1 MQLYDMHSHIL
12 PEFDDGA
19 KSVEESLTLINVLKK
34 QGVNNIC
41 LTPHFYT
48 HEMSVEDF
56 VQIRREAFEKFKPY
70 IPEDV
75 NIVLGTEVYVT
86 RYLFNNDDLS
96 ALTYGSS
103 RYILTEFGYDSRF
116 SENTMNRFYTF
127 INSYNLIPVIP
138 HVERYQTLMDDPSI
152 ISELQDMGVV
162 IQTNISNYA
171 KKSPMFKRRKLLKMI
186 SEGLID
192 IIGSDAHSLRHNTPE
207 VYAEAISCI
216 EAKCGRQV
224 VVQMMDNAKEIF
236 ENAL

>member
-19 KSVEESLTLINVLKK
+19 KSVEEALSLISVLKK
-34 QGVNNIC
+34 QGVKNIC

-56 VQIRREAFEKFKPY
+56 VKIRREAFEKFKPY
-70 IPEDV
+70 IPKDV

-86 RYLFNNDDLS
+86 RYLFGNNDLS
-96 ALTYGSS
+96 ELSYGNS
-103 RYILTEFGYDSRF
+103 RYILTEFGYNSRF
-116 SENTMNRFYTF
+116 SENTMNKFYSF
-127 INSYNLIPVIP
+127 INEHNLIPVIP
-138 HVERYQTLMDDPSI
+138 HVERYQTLIDNPSI
-152 ISELQDMGVV
+152 ISELKDMGVV

-171 KKSPMFKRRKLLKMI
+171 KKAPMFKRRKMLKLI
-186 SEGLID
+186 SKGLID

-207 VYAEAISCI
+207 VYSEAINCI
-216 EAKCGRQV
+216 SSKCGEQV
-224 VVQMMDNAKEIF
+224 VEQMMNNAKEIF